1 MTSAHSLAAF
11 LQKMAA
17 TPELIDFNEV
27 IAVINAQYD
36 YTPTPFTNGIGEHK
50 IVNEAGKNEGSC
62 RIFYFAKLHNLT
74 KAQTLACFGSYYRDE
89 VLKHPLGSDHSNI
102 RKFIEYG
109 WTGICFDGV
118 ALVAKP

>member
-1 MTSAHSLAAF
+1 MTPQELLKKLATA
-11 LQKMAA
+11 
-17 TPELIDFNEV
+17 PETITFEEV
-27 IAVINAQYD
+27 IATINDYYI

-62 RIFYFAKLHNLT
+62 RIFYFAKLHQLDQQ
-74 KAQTLACFGSYYRDE
+74 QTLACFGKFYREE
-89 VLKHPLGSDHSNI
+89 VMKNPLGSDHANI

-118 ALVAKP
+118 ALQVK